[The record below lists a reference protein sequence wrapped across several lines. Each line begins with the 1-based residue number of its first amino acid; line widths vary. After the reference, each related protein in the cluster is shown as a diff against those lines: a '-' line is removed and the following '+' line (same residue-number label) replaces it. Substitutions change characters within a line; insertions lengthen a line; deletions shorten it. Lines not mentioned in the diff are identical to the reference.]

1 MSTEQKT
8 YKLEIA
14 GLTRYLPIVAIN
26 EHVSIASFV
35 ILGDTELV
43 CRVAPELIKKM
54 PPFDVLVTAEAKG
67 IPLAFEIS
75 RLLGMKNYIVA
86 RKSIK
91 SYMENPVIEEVNSI
105 TTQKTQILSLNGE
118 DIRQIRNRRVAIVD
132 DVISTGESV
141 NAVARLVEKAGGTV
155 VAKAAILA
163 EGDAAKNKD
172 IIFLEVL
179 PLFYS

>member
-1 MSTEQKT
+1 MPVNKEKT
-8 YKLEIA
+8 YTLEIA
-14 GLTRYLPIVAIN
+14 GLTRHLPIIPVNN
-26 EHVSIASFV
+26 EIKIASFV

-75 RLLGMKNYIVA
+75 RLLGMNYIVA

-105 TTQKTQILSLNGE
+105 TTQKTQILSLNGD
-118 DIRQIRNRRVAIVD
+118 DIKQIENRRVAIVD

-141 NAVARLVEKAGGTV
+141 QAVARLIEKAGGKV
-155 VAKAAILA
+155 VAKVAILA
-163 EGDAAKNKD
+163 EGDAALNPD
-172 IIFLEVL
+172 IIYLKKL
-179 PLFYS
+179 PVF